1 MPTMV
6 REPPAGTRI
15 DLPRFYTGDYQAT
28 FARLRATDPVHW
40 QADTEMW
47 IVTRHADIRAVAAGH
62 LDVLQQLR
70 RHQSGRTPSRG
81 GLWDKEGQAG
91 GSDRRWRLAELRRE
105 IGRRSSAGPE
115 HRQPAVAR
123 PASTLAAAQNLRPL
137 LHSRHPALAR
147 EPGARADLPGPG

>member
-47 IVTRHADIRAVAAGH
+47 IVTRHADIKTVTADTSTFSSSYGVTVGAHAIARQLWAKEGH
-62 LDVLQQLR
+62 ADD
-70 RHQSGRTPSRG
+70 SGR
-81 GLWDKEGQAG
+81 
-91 GSDRRWRLAELRRE
+91 RWQLAELRRE
-105 IGRRSSAGPE
+105 IGRRSSAGRISTTCSRST
-115 HRQPAVAR
+115 HRRTPSCAR
-123 PASTLAAAQNLRPL
+123 SSSTPSLPVPCA
-137 LHSRHPALAR
+137 HSRTECAS
-147 EPGARADLPGPG
+147 